1 MRRFSATDML
11 LSYSGAAMDG
21 ATELYTGR
29 LDDTPLNRSEQYE
42 VLYLI
47 RRIMSQHLLHDVRT
61 GQKIERLIRACPRR
75 IRTRRGVYEWV
86 LEEWDGMDVKNL

>member
-47 RRIMSQHLLHDVRT
+47 RRIMSQHLLHDART
-61 GQKIERLIRACPRR
+61 GQKIERLIAECPKR
-75 IRTRRGVYEWV
+75 IRTRRGVWEWV
-86 LEEWDGMDVKNL
+86 VAEWGDG